1 MEMVGL
7 GAEEVTSLL
16 SHSGVS
22 SPGCVHAIHF
32 VFIAWKQYAVVF
44 LFSKQ
49 RRKILIPGY
58 DLVVP

>member
-16 SHSGVS
+16 CHSNVS
-22 SPGCVHAIHF
+22 SPGCVHG
-32 VFIAWKQYAVVF
+32 AWKQFTVAFF

-49 RRKILIPGY
+49 RRRILIPGY
-58 DLVVP
+58 DLAVP